1 MLNLGAQIM
10 PNKKLMHHAL
20 LIVMMLLLFSLSG
33 CLQSNSDESDL
44 GESEQDELGL
54 DGIEQGEQTPEEL
67 SIEEETNTDEI
78 PLSIAFIV
86 DQETFGSITDPSYV
100 AEIFSDQTL
109 FKVTP
114 YPVESEEAMI
124 ESLRFG
130 HVDLA
135 MMDAASSWMSW
146 KNYDLQVLLADQEN
160 YGRTYYNSNAWV
172 KSDSDIANYH
182 DDDDLLTD
190 PFSLFEGK
198 KTCHT
203 GWFDSVGMLLPMGFL
218 LGLGY
223 ANVAGNPND
232 VESLLFTIQEFFTD
246 EPPVPEAGTK
256 YYGYSGAL
264 RCLSDGTGD
273 IAFLKDSTVSD
284 YCSDEDQ
291 NRPTWCLS
299 ADDYTLLPTFG
310 RSPSNALMFN
320 PQYLDTET
328 SQKISEELVR
338 LSGIDEMDQT
348 LLSLFGTSGFASTDS
363 TQHLDGY
370 SSLIYNIPGM
380 QAYFEDP
387 SNNEQV
393 NLSVEEIVI
402 GVIGPLQ
409 NSTEISFGFLAES
422 ISDDL
427 GVDTTI
433 LQFESHFSLVENL
446 SNSII
451 NIAMVD
457 SISSWKAWKYD
468 GMSVLSSVLDEKE
481 QTFSNSLAIVRSD
494 SEFTN
499 SSDPYSL
506 MREKSPCFAGP
517 SFSSTLFATGH
528 MIEEGILGN
537 VTDIGNSTMLELIQS
552 IFDSNYSFPE
562 ENSEFYGVNGALR
575 CLSEGNGEIAFFLGD
590 ENEVFCNGDLQSNTE
605 TWCLDTEDYT
615 SLPRIASVPY
625 LSVIYDPLV
634 LDMVTRTAIL
644 NSLLSLNYEMYLE
657 NFTTLGREYTG
668 CYDISIHKIDETSPR
683 ESCGSEILSNSLQSS
698 GFSRATSQSQLGSIS
713 AAISKL
719 PYHLLVEFLLEN
731 QE

>member
-1 MLNLGAQIM
+1 MLYLGGKFV
-10 PNKKLMHHAL
+10 PRKKHMSHSL
-20 LIVMMLLLFSLSG
+20 LVVFMLLFFSLSG
-33 CLQSNSDESDL
+33 CLEINSDEDL
-44 GESEQDELGL
+44 VESEQNEPGL
-54 DGIEQGEQTPEEL
+54 DGIEQGEQTQEEI
-67 SIEEETNTDEI
+67 SIQEEISTEEI
-78 PLSIAFIV
+78 HLSIAFIV
-86 DQETFGSITDPSYV
+86 DQETFGTASDPSYV
-100 AEIFSDQTL
+100 AERFSDQTI

-172 KSDSDIANYH
+172 KSESEIATYQ
-182 DDDDLLTD
+182 DDDDPLTD

-198 KTCHT
+198 KACHT

-232 VESLLFTIQEFFTD
+232 VESLLFTIQDFFTD
-246 EPPVPEAGTK
+246 EPPVPEAGSK

-273 IAFLKDSTVSD
+273 IAFLQDSTVSD
-284 YCSDEDQ
+284 YCSDDGQ
-291 NRPTWCLS
+291 NRPTWCLP

-310 RSPSNALMFN
+310 KSPSNALMFN
-320 PQYLDTET
+320 PEFLDAET
-328 SQKISEELVR
+328 SEKISEELVR
-338 LSGIDEMDQT
+338 LSGIEEMDQT
-348 LLSLFGTSGFASTDS
+348 LLSLFGTSGFASTS
-363 TQHLDGY
+363 SAQHLEGY

-402 GVIGPLQ
+402 GVLGPLQ

-427 GVDTTI
+427 GVDTKI
-433 LQFESHFSLVENL
+433 LEFENRLSLLENL

-457 SISSWKAWKYD
+457 SISSWKAWKHD
-468 GMSVLSSVLDEKE
+468 GMSVLASLLDYKE
-481 QTFSNSLAIVRSD
+481 QTFSKSLAIVKSD

-499 SSDPYSL
+499 SSNPYSL
-506 MREKSPCFAGP
+506 MTGKPPCFPGP
-517 SFSSTLFATGH
+517 SFSSTLFATGY
-528 MIEEGILGN
+528 MIKEGLTSN
-537 VTDIGNSTMLELIQS
+537 VTDIGNSTLLELIQS
-552 IFDSNYSFPE
+552 VFDSNYSFPE
-562 ENSEFYGVNGALR
+562 ENSEFYGANGALR

-590 ENEVFCNGDLQSNTE
+590 ENEVFCNGDLLSNTE
-605 TWCLDTEDYT
+605 THCLDPQEYT

-625 LSVIYDPLV
+625 LSLVYDPIV

-644 NSLLSLNYEMYLE
+644 NSLLSLNYEMYLD
-657 NFTTLGREYTG
+657 NFTTMGREYTG

-698 GFSRATSQSQLGSIS
+698 GFSRTTSQSQLGSIS
-713 AAISKL
+713 IPISKL
-719 PYHLLVEFLLEN
+719 PYHLIVEFLLEN